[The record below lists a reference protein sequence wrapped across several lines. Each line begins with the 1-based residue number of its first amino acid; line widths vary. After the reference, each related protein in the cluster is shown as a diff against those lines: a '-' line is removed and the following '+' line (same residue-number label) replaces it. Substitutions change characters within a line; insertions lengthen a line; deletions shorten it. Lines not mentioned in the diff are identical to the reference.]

1 MKISIE
7 QLIELIVKQV
17 VAELTQRG
25 VEIDFGN
32 EKNISLSTKVEID
45 MSGYKTPVLTENNS
59 QLNFAEREIIIPE
72 KTVITPGAREI
83 IKKKKLIVTHKT
95 N

>member
-7 QLIELIVKQV
+7 RLIELIVKQV
-17 VAELTQRG
+17 VAELTKRG
-25 VEIDFGN
+25 VEIDFGDEN
-32 EKNISLSTKVEID
+32 KLLLNTKVEID
-45 MSGYKTPVLTENNS
+45 MSCYKTPVLTENNFQFIS
-59 QLNFAEREIIIPE
+59 AEGEIIIPE

>member
-1 MKISIE
+1 MNISIE

-17 VAELTQRG
+17 VAELTQHG
-25 VEIDFGN
+25 VEIDFGD
-32 EKNISLSTKVEID
+32 EKKSSSNTKVEID
-45 MSGYKTPVLTENNS
+45 MSCYKTPVLTENNS
-59 QLNFAEREIIIPE
+59 QLNFAEREIIVPK